1 MERYSII
8 NEKNSREIVLL
19 RGSGCVYK
27 KCIFCDYYADR
38 CSDEDE
44 NFRLNKAV
52 LEKVTGIFGDLEVIN
67 SGSVFEL
74 DKKTLDFIKQVCKE
88 KKISTIHFEAHYL
101 YRNKISQLRKDF
113 ADFDLKMKLGLETF
127 DCDFR
132 ENVLKKGIKESSPAV
147 IAENF
152 DEANFLFGIKGQTA
166 ETMQNDIELGLK
178 YFERICVNI
187 MCDNTT
193 GVKPDKAVIKEFMQ
207 KVYPIYK
214 DNKRTDILIKTR
226 ILGLVTDMINE
237 LLLIF
242 SVVFIY
248 GMAVLGYAL
257 FGKAGL
263 YCISAVATILANI
276 EALILVNAFSMEQT
290 LGNVLFAVTFL
301 ITDILSECEGKKA
314 ANKAV
319 LTGILSSVFF
329 LVLSQS
335 WMLYNPSPNDT
346 IMPSIKAVFSNTPR
360 MIFASLIV
368 YAISQL
374 FDVWL
379 YHKWWKFT
387 EKKFGDRRRFLWLRN
402 NGSTLISQIL
412 NTALFTAFAF
422 WGTYDFGTLVS
433 IFLSSYV
440 IYIFTSL
447 LDTPAVYLARL
458 IHDKKEQ
465 KNLSV
470 QNGK

>member
-1 MERYSII
+1 MLLSSSILSLPFAPLKAVYSPLTHCIFRS
-8 NEKNSREIVLL
+8 EKSSFCRQTQRTVLCFRKNS
-19 RGSGCVYK
+19 
-27 KCIFCDYYADR
+27 
-38 CSDEDE
+38 
-44 NFRLNKAV
+44 
-52 LEKVTGIFGDLEVIN
+52 T
-67 SGSVFEL
+67 
-74 DKKTLDFIKQVCKE
+74 
-88 KKISTIHFEAHYL
+88 
-101 YRNKISQLRKDF
+101 
-113 ADFDLKMKLGLETF
+113 ADFQLTT
-127 DCDFR
+127 
-132 ENVLKKGIKESSPAV
+132 
-147 IAENF
+147 NF
-152 DEANFLFGIKGQTA
+152 
-166 ETMQNDIELGLK
+166 
-178 YFERICVNI
+178 
-187 MCDNTT
+187 
-193 GVKPDKAVIKEFMQ
+193 
-207 KVYPIYK
+207 
-214 DNKRTDILIKTR
+214 
-226 ILGLVTDMINE
+226 
-237 LLLIF
+237 
-242 SVVFIY
+242 
-248 GMAVLGYAL
+248 YAL

-335 WMLYNPSPNDT
+335 WMLYNPSPNDM

-387 EKKFGDRRRFLWLRN
+387 EKKFGDKRRFLWLRN

-465 KNLSV
+465 KKISE
-470 QNGK
+470 